1 MSDYG
6 HDLLFGSFVTPR
18 GDDPGRTVDIAVLA
32 EQVGMD
38 LVTFQDHPYQ
48 PAFLDTWTLLSFVA
62 ARTNRVHV
70 AANVTNLPLRPPAVL
85 ARSVASLDLLS
96 GGRVGLGLGAG
107 SFWEAIE
114 AMGGRRLTPGQG
126 VRALEEAIEVIHQ
139 IWDTEARG
147 GVRVDGEFYRVRG
160 AKRGPA
166 PAHPVPI
173 WLGAY
178 KPRMLQLTGRR
189 ADGWLPSLSYLQPGD
204 LAKGNAIIDDAAQQA
219 GRSPQAVR
227 RLLNI
232 AGRFSAVG
240 RGSLE
245 GPAEQW
251 VRELTELALG
261 EGVSAFILA
270 SDDPDDLRR
279 FAGEVAPAVR
289 ELVAAERA
297 RGAAP
302 MGTPEPE
309 PEPEPQ
315 SERERASESG
325 RAPQSE
331 RGRASESVRASEPA
345 ARPSRATVTGGAFAV
360 VPTPDDGVRRSDQ
373 QVWDEST
380 RPSGPVPDPDRTYT
394 PHEQATGAHLVQ
406 VHDGL
411 RAELTQIHD
420 LIEQVAAGEID
431 AGAARSHINTMTMR
445 QNRWTLGVYCESYCR
460 IVTTHHTIEDQ
471 SFFPR
476 LRARDPRLGPVVDRL
491 EQEHHVIHDVLEG
504 VDRALVAYVGSPDG
518 LAELRAAVD
527 LLTDALLS
535 HLSYEERELVE
546 PLARL
551 GIA

>member
-6 HDLLFGSFVTPR
+6 HDLVFGSFVTPGA
-18 GDDPGRTVDIAVLA
+18 GDPDRTVGLAVLT
-32 EQVGMD
+32 EQVGLD

-48 PAFLDTWTLLSFVA
+48 PAFLDTWTLLSFAA
-62 ARTNRVHV
+62 ARTNRVHL

-96 GGRVGLGLGAG
+96 DGRITLGLGAG
-107 SFWEAIE
+107 AFWEAIE
-114 AMGGRRLTPGQG
+114 AMGGRRLTPGEG
-126 VRALEEAIEVIHQ
+126 VRALEEAIEIIRQ
-139 IWDTEARG
+139 MWDTETRG
-147 GVRVDGEFYRVRG
+147 GVRVDGEFYRVVG

-166 PAHPVPI
+166 PAHPVPL

-189 ADGWLPSLSYLQPGD
+189 ADGWLPTLGYLQPGD
-204 LAKGNAIIDDAAQQA
+204 LTKGNAIIDDAAQEA
-219 GRSPQAVR
+219 GRSPRDVR

-232 AGRFSAVG
+232 AGQFSAVG
-240 RGSLE
+240 RGPLN

-251 VRELTELALG
+251 VQELAELALD

-270 SDDPDDLRR
+270 GDDPDDLRR

-289 ELVAAERA
+289 ELVAAERDSGTA
-297 RGAAP
+297 ERAQSAAEGDRGAAV
-302 MGTPEPE
+302 GDRGAAAGGRGAAAEPV
-309 PEPEPQ
+309 
-315 SERERASESG
+315 
-325 RAPQSE
+325 AP
-331 RGRASESVRASEPA
+331 AV
-345 ARPSRATVTGGAFAV
+345 RPSRATVTGGAFAV

-380 RPSGPVPDPDRTYT
+380 RPTGPAPDQDRTYT
-394 PHEQATGAHLVQ
+394 PQEQATGAHLVQ
-406 VHDGL
+406 IHDGL
-411 RAELTQIHD
+411 RAELAQIHD

-518 LAELRAAVD
+518 LADLRAAVD